1 MPNVWKCGKK
11 THFAKMCKSENKA
24 DYDMECGEFF
34 IATLTEV
41 NDVATSNDEWHS
53 TLDIEDKAIKLKL
66 DIGRRFDVLPQTIF
80 NMLKT
85 NYKIIPSNN

>member
-1 MPNVWKCGKK
+1 
-11 THFAKMCKSENKA
+11 
-24 DYDMECGEFF
+24 MECDELF

-66 DIGRRFDVLPQTIF
+66 DIGRRFGVLPQTIF